1 MQEETQAAADPVP
14 YIGRFKT
21 TAASAQGAAQALAAA
36 FQKDGF
42 TVIVVTY
49 DGRLAP
55 AACAPCRPEGLREL
69 LAQTMLVEMD
79 QLREGKVIV
88 VIDAQPVFHE
98 GKAYHPIKPDV
109 VDALIAEMQEAWAD
123 DDLSGIYVQ
132 E

>member
-1 MQEETQAAADPVP
+1 MQEATQAAADPVP
-14 YIGRFKT
+14 YVGRFKT
-21 TAASAQGAAQALAAA
+21 TQASAQGAAQALAAA

-42 TVIVVTY
+42 TVIVVTH
-49 DGRLAP
+49 DGKLAP
-55 AACAPCRPEGLREL
+55 PACTPCRPDGLPEL
-69 LAQTMLVEMD
+69 LSLTMLTEMD

-98 GKAYHPIKPDV
+98 GKAYHPIKPAV
-109 VDALIAEMQEAWAD
+109 VDSLVTDMQQAWPD

>member
-1 MQEETQAAADPVP
+1 M
-14 YIGRFKT
+14 
-21 TAASAQGAAQALAAA
+21 SAQGSAQALAAA

-42 TVIVVTY
+42 TVIVVTH
-49 DGRLAP
+49 DGKLAP
-55 AACAPCRPEGLREL
+55 AACAACRPEELREL
-69 LAQTMLVEMD
+69 LAKTMFFEMD

-98 GKAYHPIKPDV
+98 GKAYHPIKPAV
-109 VDALIAEMQEAWAD
+109 VDALIAEMQEAWPD

>member
-1 MQEETQAAADPVP
+1 MEEVTQAAEPVP
-14 YIGRFKT
+14 HVGRFKT
-21 TAASAQGAAQALAAA
+21 TQASAQGSAQALAAA

-42 TVIVVTY
+42 TVIVVTH
-49 DGRLAP
+49 DGKLAP
-55 AACAPCRPEGLREL
+55 AACAACRPEELREL
-69 LAQTMLVEMD
+69 LAKTMFFEMD

-98 GKAYHPIKPDV
+98 GKAYHPIKPAV
-109 VDALIAEMQEAWAD
+109 VDALIAEMQEAWPD